1 MGARDEITSTEK
13 LLDLIRSPN
22 DAGSEEPAPNPID
35 LTSGKNGH
43 RRLKLVWPSKKRVTV
58 GIDFGYKDLKLVKT
72 GVSGKGEWQLLEYR
86 SVPID
91 PQSNP
96 GSPEYTQTLKKG
108 LTEFCRSE
116 RSIEIWALL
125 PSSRVEM
132 RTIRIPRVPKKQMG
146 NAVYWTFKKE
156 ASFDEEQDVMDF
168 TVLGD
173 TVEDGLPKT
182 SVLVYTAPKEEVRQL
197 ESLFAGIGC
206 IGFPLT
212 GVSIY
217 SFALQN
223 LLKTGMLSNAE
234 GTLGCLYL
242 GGDWSRVDIFSAGN
256 LTLTRGIKV
265 GMNSLI
271 DALVEGLNEAQMGD
285 SMELA
290 EEGDRSGSGT
300 QEIGPLDIMQVR
312 EFLFDIS
319 REGTPAAATG
329 PGIALK
335 EEEILNMIQP
345 ALERLVRRIERSVEH
360 HALMLEEG
368 NIKKFYVAGE
378 VYAHMRLDDY
388 ISEQIGIPTELI
400 DPFGPGTPLH
410 MDISS
415 PETVLERASYASALG
430 MAVSESAR
438 TPNFLYTYQD
448 KEKRAN
454 TARLNRVVMITSL
467 VLAALCVVTFL
478 WLGHMEKGKSA
489 QVAGLK
495 KQLGK
500 TRPLVNRNTVTQL
513 AAKAMENQHT
523 MKEYGKK
530 YQAMA
535 VIGELSRLTPPNIRL
550 LNLEAKLF
558 QKTDDKKEIP
568 PRDLV
573 LEGIASGEPLKLK
586 GVLATYL
593 LRLEGSPLFRQPG
606 EPDTE
611 LISYEGKDVLRFTVP
626 MAIFRPLG
634 DQKTVSKDG
643 KNS

>member
-1 MGARDEITSTEK
+1 ARDEITSTEK

-108 LTEFCRSE
+108 LTD
-116 RSIEIWALL
+116 
-125 PSSRVEM
+125 
-132 RTIRIPRVPKKQMG
+132 
-146 NAVYWTFKKE
+146 WTFKKE

-182 SVLVYTAPKEEVRQL
+182 SVLVYTAPQEEVRQL
-197 ESLFAGIGC
+197 ESLFAG

-388 ISEQIGIPTELI
+388 IS
-400 DPFGPGTPLH
+400 PLH

-558 QKTDDKKEIP
+558 QKTDDKKKIP

>member
-35 LTSGKNGH
+35 LTSGKHGH
-43 RRLKLVWPSKKRVTV
+43 RRLKLVWPSKRRVTV

-72 GVSGKGEWQLLEYR
+72 GVSGKGQWQLLEYR
-86 SVPID
+86 SIPID
-91 PQSNP
+91 PQAPP
-96 GSPEYTQTLKKG
+96 GSPEYTQTLKNG

-116 RSIEIWALL
+116 RSIELWALL
-125 PSSRVEM
+125 PSSRVEI
-132 RTIRIPRVPKKQMG
+132 RPIRIPRVPKKQMG

-156 ASFDEEQDVMDF
+156 ASFDEEKDVMDF

-173 TVEDGLPKT
+173 TMEDGLPKT
-182 SVLVYTAPKEEVRQL
+182 SVLVYTAPKQEVRQL
-197 ESLFAGIGC
+197 ENLFSGID
-206 IGFPLT
+206 FPLT

-256 LTLTRGIKV
+256 LTLTRGIKA

-271 DALVEGLNEAQMGD
+271 DALLEGLNEAQMDD

-290 EEGDRSGSGT
+290 EEEDRSGSGT

-319 REGTPAAATG
+319 REETPEAATG

-378 VYAHMRLDDY
+378 VYARMRLDDY

-400 DPFGPGTPLH
+400 DPFGPGTPLQ

-430 MAVSESAR
+430 IAISESTR
-438 TPNFLYTYQD
+438 TPNLLYTYQD
-448 KEKRAN
+448 KEKRAA
-454 TARLNRVVMITSL
+454 TARLNHVVMITSL
-467 VLAALCVVTFL
+467 ILAALCVVTFL

-489 QVAGLK
+489 RVAGLK

-523 MKEYGKK
+523 MKEYGKR

-558 QKTDDKKEIP
+558 KKADDKEEIP

-573 LEGIASGEPLKLK
+573 LEGIASGESRKLE

-606 EPDTE
+606 KPDTE

-626 MAIFRPLG
+626 MAISRPLG

-643 KNS
+643 